1 MPLIITASCVSGA
14 GCNPGMIDSFDHK
27 LPSLSADSFDA
38 LMSAAVDAIIIIDA
52 SGQILRFNPAA
63 QAMFK
68 HAPSN
73 VVGNNVSM
81 LMPAPHS
88 SAHDGYLRSYLSSR
102 QPAII
107 GVGREETALR
117 ADGETFPMHL
127 SVGEA
132 TVGGEICFVGII
144 RDLSSEKEAQDNVRA
159 LEQQLVHADRLVVLG
174 ELTAGIA
181 HEINQPLTAI
191 AAYAD
196 AGHRLLSG
204 GAEKDIAEFQV
215 ICGRVAE
222 QARRAGDVITRLR
235 GLARRGTFDKGNH
248 DIDQI
253 IKNVLLIIEYE
264 IKKHHLNVEYLP
276 VKGSIELEVD
286 DIQIQ
291 QILVN
296 LLKNAM
302 DALVHSHQADGVIS
316 IEVEQSNDF
325 VLVTVIDN
333 GPGVAESDRAR
344 LFEPFYTTKPQGVGL
359 GLSICKNIAE
369 VHGGGLSYAPGIGVG
384 SRFTL
389 KLPYGLIG

>member
-1 MPLIITASCVSGA
+1 MT
-14 GCNPGMIDSFDHK
+14 DSPDQK

-38 LMSAAVDAIIIIDA
+38 LMGAAVDAIIIIDA
-52 SGQILRFNPAA
+52 SGLILRFNPAA

-68 HAPSN
+68 HPESN
-73 VVGNNVSM
+73 VVGKNVSL

-88 SAHDGYLRSYLSSR
+88 AVHDGYLSKYLSSR

-107 GVGREETALR
+107 GIGREETALR

-132 TVGGEICFVGII
+132 TVGGETCFVGII
-144 RDLSSEKEAQDNVRA
+144 RDLSSEKEALDAVRA

-196 AGHRLLSG
+196 AGHRLLSS
-204 GAEKDIAEFQV
+204 GAEKDIAEVQV
-215 ICGRVAE
+215 ICERVAE
-222 QARRAGDVITRLR
+222 QARRAGAVITRLR
-235 GLARRGTFDKGNH
+235 GLARRGTFDKGKH

-264 IKKHHLNVEYLP
+264 IKKYHLDVEYQP
-276 VKGSIELEVD
+276 VHGSPELEVD

-296 LLKNAM
+296 LVKNAM
-302 DALVHSHQADGVIS
+302 DALVHSHQPDGVIS
-316 IEVEQSNDF
+316 IEVEHSSDF

-333 GPGVAESDRAR
+333 GPGVAESDRGR

-369 VHGGGLSYAPGIGVG
+369 VHGGTLTYKPGIGGG